1 MRHSL
6 WSWSPDL
13 ALTPS
18 STWKWPNIP
27 GLDTFEG
34 KLMHSAA
41 WDGEYDLKGKKVAV
55 IGGGSSSV
63 QIVPS
68 IQPREQVEREGW
80 ASN

>member
-13 ALTPS
+13 SLTPS

-68 IQPREQVEREGW
+68 IQPREQAERE
-80 ASN
+80 ASTSD